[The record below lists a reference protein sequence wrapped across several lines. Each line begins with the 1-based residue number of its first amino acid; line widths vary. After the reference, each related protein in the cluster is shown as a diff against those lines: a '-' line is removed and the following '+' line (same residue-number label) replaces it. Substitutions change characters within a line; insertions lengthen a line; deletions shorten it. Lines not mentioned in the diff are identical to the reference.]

1 MAERAQPE
9 LLSMS
14 FELWHPDCWA
24 LQVTD
29 TVDAELLAYG
39 TLTDGQVA
47 RERYIVS
54 GESEAA
60 LDQTVG
66 TIRDSPLT
74 RTVAELGETPEGP
87 AIGSHNREIFVE
99 FDASNS
105 IDSSFVT
112 RGFVYDGLP
121 KMVDG
126 HEEWSVLVYAHRQD
140 VFETLD
146 TIRAERDAD
155 ISVERIAGVES
166 PMSHSMDER
175 ERHLSPRQ
183 REALALARERGYYEW
198 PREVTAGELA
208 TELGVAKT
216 TFLEHL
222 RRAESKLLDPD

>member
-1 MAERAQPE
+1 
-9 LLSMS
+9 
-14 FELWHPDCWA
+14 
-24 LQVTD
+24 VTD
-29 TVDAELLAYG
+29 TVDAELFAYG

-54 GESEAA
+54 GESEAT

-66 TIRDSPLT
+66 TIRESPLT
-74 RTVAELGETPEGP
+74 TTVAELGATTAGP
-87 AIGSHNREIFVE
+87 AIGSHTREIFVE
-99 FDASNS
+99 FDAANS

-126 HEEWSVLVYAHRQD
+126 HEEWSVLVHAPRRA
-140 VFETLD
+140 VLETLD

-155 ISVERIAGVES
+155 ITLERIAGAES
-166 PMSHSMDER
+166 PTSHSMDER

-183 REALALARERGYYEW
+183 REALAVARERGYYEW

-208 TELGVAKT
+208 AELGVAKT

-222 RRAESKLLDPD
+222 RRAESKLLAPD

>member
-9 LLSMS
+9 LLSLS
-14 FELWHPDCWA
+14 FELWHPECWA

-29 TVDAELLAYG
+29 TLDAELYAYG

-54 GESEAA
+54 GDSEAA
-60 LDQTVG
+60 LDQTVD

-74 RTVAELGETPEGP
+74 TTVAELGATPEGP
-87 AIGSHNREIFVE
+87 AIGRHTREIFVE
-99 FDASNS
+99 FDAANS

-126 HEEWSVLVYAHRQD
+126 HEEWSVLVHTHRQT

-146 TIRAERDAD
+146 SIRAERDAD

-175 ERHLSPRQ
+175 ERHLSARQ
-183 REALALARERGYYEW
+183 QEAIALARERGYYEW
-198 PREVTAGELA
+198 PREVTAGDLA
-208 TELGVAKT
+208 AELGVAKT

-222 RRAESKLLDPD
+222 RTAEAKLLDP

>member
-29 TVDAELLAYG
+29 TVDAKLFAYG

-60 LDQTVG
+60 LDQTVD

-74 RTVAELGETPEGP
+74 TTVAELGATPEGP
-87 AIGSHNREIFVE
+87 AIGTHTREIFVE
-99 FDASNS
+99 FDAANS

-126 HEEWSVLVYAHRQD
+126 HEEWSVLIYAHRRD

-175 ERHLSPRQ
+175 ERHLSARQ
-183 REALALARERGYYEW
+183 QEALALARERGYYEW

-222 RRAESKLLDPD
+222 RRAESKLLDPS